1 MFIEDPSVFMA
12 DFGLP
17 CTCGAYAFTGILNT
31 PDETMNMGGVNIIST
46 MYELL
51 TASANVAAGAITS
64 GVSLG
69 VNGQAF
75 TVRDVL
81 LGDDGLFTRLSLSK

>member
-17 CTCGAYAFTGILNT
+17 CSSGAYAFSGILST
-31 PDETMNMGGVNIIST
+31 PDETMNMGGVNMIST

-51 TASANVAAGAITS
+51 TASANVVAGAIVS
-64 GVSLG
+64 GVSIS
-69 VNGQAF
+69 VNSQAF

-81 LGDDGLFTRLSLSK
+81 LADDGLFSKLSLSK